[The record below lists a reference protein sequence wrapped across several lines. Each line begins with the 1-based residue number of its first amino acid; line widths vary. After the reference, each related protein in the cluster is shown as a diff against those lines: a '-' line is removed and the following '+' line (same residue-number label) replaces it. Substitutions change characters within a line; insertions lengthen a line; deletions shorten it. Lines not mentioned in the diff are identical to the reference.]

1 LSVYNPLITPPLFL
15 TVFRLE
21 QNMVVHYYKPI
32 TIESLNFVLV
42 QLNQTNEDPSIPT
55 FSCLSCDL
63 ELVLAIFSAPAV
75 AVPIF
80 IYFGLYRSG
89 IRYMSF

>member
-1 LSVYNPLITPPLFL
+1 M

-55 FSCLSCDL
+55 FSCLS
-63 ELVLAIFSAPAV
+63 
-75 AVPIF
+75 
-80 IYFGLYRSG
+80 FGW
-89 IRYMSF
+89 

>member
-1 LSVYNPLITPPLFL
+1 MENGGITIWQVTGF
-15 TVFRLE
+15 VQE

-55 FSCLSCDL
+55 FSCLS
-63 ELVLAIFSAPAV
+63 
-75 AVPIF
+75 
-80 IYFGLYRSG
+80 FGW
-89 IRYMSF
+89 